1 VRSASGFASIAALG
15 LVLACGI
22 LRGQSPVPALLV
34 SPSAQ
39 TRAELGRVINA
50 ALHVPVRLADDALVH
65 ESALIVDRTIRRDAA
80 GTPLDG
86 RGLGKPEHFRLVMQ
100 GSSCVLIQDRTGKSW
115 ALMSATCVRAPTG
128 IPSTA
133 APSP

>member
-1 VRSASGFASIAALG
+1 MRAASGFVSIAALG
-15 LVLACGI
+15 LVLACGTV
-22 LRGQSPVPALLV
+22 RGQSPAPALLV
-34 SPSAQ
+34 SPSAPA
-39 TRAELGRVINA
+39 RAELERVINA
-50 ALHVPVRLADDALVH
+50 ALHVPVRLADDALMHDSV
-65 ESALIVDRTIRRDAA
+65 LIVDRTIPRDAA
-80 GTPLDG
+80 GIPLDG

-128 IPSTA
+128 IPSTT

>member
-1 VRSASGFASIAALG
+1 MRAASGFVSIAALG
-15 LVLACGI
+15 LVLACATV
-22 LRGQSPVPALLV
+22 RGQSPAPALLV

-39 TRAELGRVINA
+39 ARVELGRVINA

-65 ESALIVDRTIRRDAA
+65 DSVLIVDRTIRRDAA
-80 GTPLDG
+80 GIPLDG
-86 RGLGKPEHFRLVMQ
+86 RGLGKPERFRLVMQ
-100 GSSCVLIQDRTGKSW
+100 GSNCVLIQERTGKSW
-115 ALMSATCVRAPTG
+115 TLMSATCVRAPIG